1 MDGLNSAIYHRQL
14 SIYTGAVFGVMI
26 DHGLLYRQTSDVPL
40 FSRELSPMKHLS
52 VVIVLAATGLSGCS
66 GISGLSTSSILGGS
80 GTPPPAAAPAAASTG
95 DPTSRAFQVG
105 TVSARAVKCGY
116 NFDPVKL
123 KTSFLAAEVGQ
134 GASSEDVPRIEK
146 IYDVA
151 FSGVT
156 KAVAADPRYCT
167 EQRTKEIKTELTRH
181 LAGDFTPAP
190 PKKLAQED
198 GGLFSGFGDSSSKSD
213 GVKMTLPTD
222 NR

>member
-1 MDGLNSAIYHRQL
+1 
-14 SIYTGAVFGVMI
+14 
-26 DHGLLYRQTSDVPL
+26 
-40 FSRELSPMKHLS
+40 MKHLLF
-52 VVIVLAATGLSGCS
+52 VIVLAATGLAGCS

-80 GTPPPAAAPAAASTG
+80 GTPAPSAAAAPVAPSTG

-116 NFDPVKL
+116 NFDAVKL
-123 KTSFLAAEVGQ
+123 KTSFLAAEAGQ

-151 FSGVT
+151 FNGVT

-167 EQRTKEIKTELTRH
+167 EQRTKDIKTDLTRH
-181 LAGDFTPAP
+181 LAGDFAPSP
-190 PKKLAQED
+190 PKKVAQED
-198 GGLFSGFGDSSSKSD
+198 GGLFSGFGDTSGTSA